1 MQHSNVR
8 GLEGSASPAAEPR
21 PRPRVPCLKDPT
33 IRARIMRPH
42 KKLRPEDDDV
52 RAWVIIGLIF
62 CAVALAVWIPVV
74 VERHFIQQ

>member
-1 MQHSNVR
+1 LS
-8 GLEGSASPAAEPR
+8 GEPR
-21 PRPRVPCLKDPT
+21 PRPTSSVPQT
-33 IRARIMRPH
+33 VTVRAMIMRLH

-74 VERHFIQQ
+74 LERHFLQQ

>member
-1 MQHSNVR
+1 MLTHRTASA
-8 GLEGSASPAAEPR
+8 GEPGASPTSS
-21 PRPRVPCLKDPT
+21 VPQRPT
-33 IRARIMRPH
+33 IRARIMRPP

-74 VERHFIQQ
+74 VERHFLQQ

>member
-1 MQHSNVR
+1 MAVAC
-8 GLEGSASPAAEPR
+8 GGTAPALTSS
-21 PRPRVPCLKDPT
+21 VPQGAT
-33 IRARIMRPH
+33 IRAWIMRLH

-74 VERHFIQQ
+74 VERHFIQ